1 VSSWPSTPDPY
12 PPSLHDAL
20 PILATLG
27 PRSLRLQQLDRTEG
41 SSRVLHELR
50 ETLALKKL
58 DEKGTSGSEDLG
70 GEQQRLLGKAHAAG
84 LIDRACATDIGGHI
98 GHHKIY
104 LLVPDGARERL
115 DGGRI
120 GEISVQEFDPRD
132 RLHRQQV
139 DRPDPPARADA
150 LRGVLAPGPRRR
162 AEVDDAHPGP

>member
-84 LIDRACATDIGGHI
+84 LIDRDRKSTRLNSSHV
-98 GHHKIY
+98 KISY
-104 LLVPDGARERL
+104 AVFCLKKKRK
-115 DGGRI
+115 
-120 GEISVQEFDPRD
+120 QE
-132 RLHRQQV
+132 
-139 DRPDPPARADA
+139 
-150 LRGVLAPGPRRR
+150 
-162 AEVDDAHPGP
+162 